1 MHVAQRDFGLIH
13 PLEDKNSLMSRL
25 LLESKKMSVLAGKEL
40 LYQAYDL
47 SFGIYD
53 YIRQRYNEDRD
64 KKPATARP
72 LSSVALH
79 PAEDLSGPNTRFGHI
94 AKAFIEFKMA
104 DALGYNLTEF
114 LDLPVEYV
122 ELLIRI
128 ARKNHDLDSKANTD
142 AINNINAETK
152 K

>member
-1 MHVAQRDFGLIH
+1 
-13 PLEDKNSLMSRL
+13 MSRV
-25 LLESKKMSVLAGKEL
+25 LLESKKMSLVAGKEL

-47 SFGIYD
+47 SFGIFD
-53 YIRQRYNEDRD
+53 YVKQRYDEDRN
-64 KKPATARP
+64 KNPNTARP

-79 PAEDLSGPNTRFGHI
+79 PAEDMSGPNTRFGHI

-104 DALGYNLTEF
+104 AALGYNLTEF

-122 ELLIRI
+122 DLLIRI
-128 ARKNHDLDSKANTD
+128 TRANHNLDSKANSD
-142 AINNINAETK
+142 AINNLNSDTK

>member
-1 MHVAQRDFGLIH
+1 
-13 PLEDKNSLMSRL
+13 
-25 LLESKKMSVLAGKEL
+25 MSVVAGKEL

-47 SFGIYD
+47 SFGIFD
-53 YIRQRYNEDRD
+53 YIKQRYNEDRI
-64 KKPATARP
+64 KNPANARP

-79 PAEDLSGPNTRFGHI
+79 PAEDMSGPGNRYDQI

-104 DALGYNLTEF
+104 ATLGYNLTEF

-122 ELLIRI
+122 ERLMRI
-128 ARKNHDLDSKANTD
+128 ARNNNDMDMTANAD
-142 AINNINAETK
+142 AIKALNTETK